1 MTTPRPRRWLWLVP
15 GTALAAVLAVA
26 IWPKPPAVV
35 LGPAGDST
43 TVVAVN
49 PETGTQGAPP
59 PSPVR
64 SRPPPVS
71 GTDLLPLP
79 TPDEV
84 IDPKLQDASRRRA
97 EQIYQRAGD
106 SFARR
111 AQAAFIVA
119 SIHAEGGRFAD
130 ADRWTTRAMLVNDS
144 APAGAERDR
153 RRDNYGNFQAQ
164 LRRRLQP
171 SDPP

>member
-1 MTTPRPRRWLWLVP
+1 VTT
-15 GTALAAVLAVA
+15 
-26 IWPKPPAVV
+26 
-35 LGPAGDST
+35 
-43 TVVAVN
+43 
-49 PETGTQGAPP
+49 
-59 PSPVR
+59 
-64 SRPPPVS
+64 PPVS
-71 GTDLLPLP
+71 ATDLLPLP

-84 IDPKLQDASRRRA
+84 IDQKLQDASRRRA

-130 ADRWTTRAMLVNDS
+130 ADLWTTRAMLVNDS
-144 APAGAERDR
+144 APAGTERNR

-164 LRRRLQP
+164 LRRRLQL